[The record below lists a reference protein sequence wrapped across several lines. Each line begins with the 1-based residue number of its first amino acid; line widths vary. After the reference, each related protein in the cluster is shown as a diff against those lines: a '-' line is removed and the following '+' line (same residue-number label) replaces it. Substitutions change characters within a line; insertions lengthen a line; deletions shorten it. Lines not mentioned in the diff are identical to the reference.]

1 MKKLSTRIFLLMVVI
16 GAIALTAIAY
26 SAANIS
32 KINSYYAELSDE
44 YLYEE
49 NLITS
54 MRNSFNRMENACNRH
69 VMTEEEAKY
78 KEYSEEIS
86 TLNDEILALIS
97 EYQKCSNS
105 EAINKILTD
114 VRTTYVAYHKSVT
127 TVITL
132 SADGQKTAARHTI
145 GSTNANKLDNITESL
160 DELWDLTEA
169 DVNASKALMKDTID
183 FSYKI
188 AAVSIVAIVLVIVA
202 GIVISIRLIS
212 PIKKSSK
219 AIQHITAKIRRSEG
233 DLSER
238 ISTKASTKSE
248 IGILVTGI
256 NGFIEILQNVISKI
270 AVAAK
275 NIEDSSNSISTR
287 VDKAGLGVN
296 EAIDTM
302 NYLVSQMDVI
312 ASGIETV
319 NGSIENV
326 KVSISEIANNAG
338 DGADYATNIKSR
350 ATTIKEQAAVN
361 KEKATNIISEIS
373 TEVAKSVENSKEI
386 NTISELTSAILG
398 ISSKTNLLAL
408 NASIEAAR
416 AGEVGR
422 GFAVVAEEIR
432 VLAENSKEIAN
443 HIQEISSN
451 VVGNVSELSNNST
464 RLLEYI
470 DSDVLS
476 DYEEMANI
484 GDQYFNDA
492 VKIDELMLSFK
503 EATGLLNESIGAIAA
518 TVNDI
523 MESTKESAFK
533 ASAAANESS
542 RLDTDFGNIRQ
553 ASAENL
559 TTVESLQ
566 SEISRFKKF

>member
-1 MKKLSTRIFLLMVVI
+1 MKKLSTRIFLLMAVI

-97 EYQKCSNS
+97 EYQRCSNS

-127 TVITL
+127 SVITL

-169 DVNASKALMKDTID
+169 DVNASKDLMKDTID

-188 AAVSIVAIVLVIVA
+188 AAVSIAAIVLVIVA

-238 ISTKASTKSE
+238 INTKASTKSE

-470 DSDVLS
+470 DSDVLA

-503 EATGLLNESIGAIAA
+503 EATGLLNESIGAIAD
-518 TVNDI
+518 TVNNI
-523 MESTKESAFK
+523 MESTKESAIK

-559 TTVESLQ
+559 ATVESLQ
-566 SEISRFKKF
+566 TEISRFKNF

>member
-26 SAANIS
+26 SAVNIS

-127 TVITL
+127 SVITL

-169 DVNASKALMKDTID
+169 DVNASKDLMKDTID

-188 AAVSIVAIVLVIVA
+188 AAVSIAAIVLVIVA

-219 AIQHITAKIRRSEG
+219 AIQHISAKIRRSEG

-238 ISTKASTKSE
+238 INTKASTKSE

-470 DSDVLS
+470 DSDVLA

-503 EATGLLNESIGAIAA
+503 EATGLLNESIGAIAD
-518 TVNDI
+518 TVNNI
-523 MESTKESAFK
+523 MESTKESAIK

-559 TTVESLQ
+559 ATVESLQ
-566 SEISRFKKF
+566 TEISRFKNF